1 MQARMPYIDR
11 VWRVTSSIEL
21 GAALS
26 AQEAFARLGPLFD
39 TQGTDYAVEGNTLI
53 YTKTNPGAQ
62 DKLATFT
69 SGFLRFDDA
78 QEDAPR
84 LTYDVGS
91 TALFLCFLA
100 PLAFLAFG
108 QFASFLNEIERPI
121 YLAEQEEREAE
132 KEAEADEVIELHWI
146 DQMLGAPAPKKP
158 GEDEKDAREERGR
171 EGEKDENEGYHSP
184 TTSYVFAGI
193 FFAIYL
199 VGRVLEPY
207 LLKRTFRAA
216 LTGPEGSDPHQA
228 HNETEAVA
236 QLAPAI
242 KGDQKS

>member
-21 GAALS
+21 EAPLS
-26 AQEAFARLGPLFD
+26 AQEVFARLRPLFD
-39 TQGTDYAVEGNTLI
+39 TQGSDYAIEGNTLT
-53 YTKTNPGAQ
+53 YAKTNPAAQ

-69 SGFLRFDDA
+69 SGTLNVENA
-78 QEDAPR
+78 QNGAPR
-84 LTYDVGS
+84 LAYDVGS

-108 QFASFLNEIERPI
+108 QFASFLNEIERPAF
-121 YLAEQEEREAE
+121 LAEQEEREAE
-132 KEAEADEVIELHWI
+132 KEAEAEETIELHWI
-146 DQMLGAPAPKKP
+146 DEMLGAPPPKQP
-158 GEDEKDAREERGR
+158 GKEDSEARSERGR
-171 EGEKDENEGYHSP
+171 DGEKDEEEGYHSP
-184 TTSYVFAGI
+184 TTAYAFAGI

-216 LTGPEGSDPHQA
+216 LGGPEGADPSQFHTD
-228 HNETEAVA
+228 EEAVA
-236 QLAPAI
+236 QFAPAI
-242 KGDQKS
+242 KGDHQS